1 MWSVRRF
8 GEASE
13 PVGAPRRCASCA
25 LRAHTCTCTHAHAHL
40 RGAGSCHTIETIT
53 SSSMRPLWTGAC
65 GRRHRSSAV
74 EALGTRSSGPCVRT
88 AGRRGSEALRG
99 LRGAPGDG
107 LGGRPVAAGLL
118 RAAGSEAARARG
130 RRGAQR
136 PRQHRP
142 WSPEMLSGSTLG
154 QPCPLLEATSAAF
167 AHIE

>member
-25 LRAHTCTCTHAHAHL
+25 LRAHTCTCTHAHARL

-65 GRRHRSSAV
+65 GRRRRSSAV
-74 EALGTRSSGPCVRT
+74 EVLGTWSSAAVREDGWS
-88 AGRRGSEALRG
+88 AG

-136 PRQHRP
+136 PRRHRP

-154 QPCPLLEATSAAF
+154 QPCPLLEATSVAF

>member
-25 LRAHTCTCTHAHAHL
+25 LRAHMCTCTHAHAHL

-65 GRRHRSSAV
+65 GRRRRSSAV
-74 EALGTRSSGPCVRT
+74 EVLGTRSSGPCVRT
-88 AGRRGSEALRG
+88 AGQRGSEALRG
-99 LRGAPGDG
+99 VRGAS
-107 LGGRPVAAGLL
+107 GGRP
-118 RAAGSEAARARG
+118 R
-130 RRGAQR
+130 
-136 PRQHRP
+136 
-142 WSPEMLSGSTLG
+142 SPEMLSRSTL
-154 QPCPLLEATSAAF
+154 CPLLEATSAAF